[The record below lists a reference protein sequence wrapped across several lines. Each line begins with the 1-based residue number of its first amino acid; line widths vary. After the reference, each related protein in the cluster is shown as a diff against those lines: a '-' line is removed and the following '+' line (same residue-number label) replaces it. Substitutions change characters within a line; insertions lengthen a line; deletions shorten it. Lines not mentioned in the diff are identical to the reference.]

1 MTEKQ
6 KTIKE
11 NISVAGVGLHT
22 GKKVTINFKPA
33 PENHGIKFKRI
44 DLHHAPE
51 VEALIDNVVDTSRG
65 TTLEKNGAQVMT
77 IEHTLAAVAGTDI
90 DNLLIEIDGLELP
103 ILDGSS
109 KFYVEAL
116 LKAGVI
122 EQDAEREYFELKTNL
137 SYTDPDNKVE
147 MLAIPSDSFR
157 LSVMIDYDSDILI
170 SQHASLDNINNFKD
184 EIACSRTFVF
194 LHELEYLIQ
203 NDLVKGG
210 DLSNAIV
217 FVDKII
223 SQEELDRLAK
233 FFNRP
238 KVKVLKEGI
247 LNNIELFHPNE
258 PARHKLLDIIGD
270 LSLIGTRIK
279 GQIIAKRPGHYS
291 NIEFARLIKSHIK
304 KQMQPNRAPSI
315 DLNKPPVYDINDIK
329 KFLPHRPPFLLVD
342 KIMEINDTQ
351 VIAVKNVT
359 MNEPF
364 FVGHFPN
371 EPLMPGVLQV
381 EAMAQAGGIL
391 VLSNVDNPKEWDT
404 YFLKIENARFRHKV
418 VPGDTLVFKLDMIFP
433 IRRGICQMHG
443 VAYVGDKIVTEA
455 DLMAQIVKKEK

>member
-51 VEALIDNVVDTSRG
+51 VEASIDNVVDTSRG

-90 DNLLIEIDGLELP
+90 DNLLIEIDSLELP
-103 ILDGSS
+103 IMDGSS

-116 LKAGVI
+116 LKAGII
-122 EQDAEREYFELKTNL
+122 EQNAEREYFELKTNL

-147 MLAIPSDSFR
+147 MLAIPSDNFR

-247 LNNIELFHPNE
+247 LNNIELSHPNE
-258 PARHKLLDIIGD
+258 PARHKLLDVIGD

-329 KFLPHRPPFLLVD
+329 RFLPHRFPFLLVD
-342 KIMEINDTQ
+342 KILEINDTQ

-364 FVGHFPN
+364 FVGHFPD

-391 VLSNVDNPKEWDT
+391 VLSSVENPKEWDT

-418 VPGDTLVFKLDMIFP
+418 VPGDTLVFKLDMISP

-443 VAYVGDKIVTEA
+443 LAFVGDKVVTEA

>member
-51 VEALIDNVVDTSRG
+51 VEASIDNVVDTSRG

-90 DNLLIEIDGLELP
+90 DNLLIEIDSLELP
-103 ILDGSS
+103 IMDGSS

-116 LKAGVI
+116 LKAGII
-122 EQDAEREYFELKTNL
+122 EQNAEREYFELKTNL

-147 MLAIPSDSFR
+147 MLAIPSDNFR

-247 LNNIELFHPNE
+247 LNNIELSHPNE
-258 PARHKLLDIIGD
+258 PARHKLLDVIGD

-329 KFLPHRPPFLLVD
+329 RFLPHRFPFLLVD
-342 KIMEINDTQ
+342 KILEINDTQ

-359 MNEPF
+359 INEPF
-364 FVGHFPN
+364 FVGHFPD

-391 VLSNVDNPKEWDT
+391 VLSSVENPKEWDT

-418 VPGDTLVFKLDMIFP
+418 VPGDTLVFKLDMISP

-443 VAYVGDKIVTEA
+443 LAFVGDKVVTEA

>member
-11 NISVAGVGLHT
+11 NISVEGVGLHT

-51 VEALIDNVVDTSRG
+51 VEASIDNVVDTSRG

-90 DNLLIEIDGLELP
+90 DNLLIEIDSLELP
-103 ILDGSS
+103 IMDGSS

-116 LKAGVI
+116 LKAGII
-122 EQDAEREYFELKTNL
+122 EQNAEREYFELKTNL

-147 MLAIPSDSFR
+147 MLAIPSDNFR

-247 LNNIELFHPNE
+247 LNNIELSHPNE
-258 PARHKLLDIIGD
+258 PARHKLLDVIGD

-329 KFLPHRPPFLLVD
+329 RFLPHRFPFLLVD
-342 KIMEINDTQ
+342 KILEINDTQ

-364 FVGHFPN
+364 FVGHFPD

-391 VLSNVDNPKEWDT
+391 VLSSVENPKEWDT

-418 VPGDTLVFKLDMIFP
+418 VPGDTLVFKLDMISP

-443 VAYVGDKIVTEA
+443 LAFVGDKVVTEA

>member
-11 NISVAGVGLHT
+11 NISVSGVGLHT

-33 PENHGIKFKRI
+33 PEDHGIKFKRI

-51 VEALIDNVVDTSRG
+51 IEASIDNVVDTSRG

-90 DNLLIEIDGLELP
+90 DNLLIEIDSLELP
-103 ILDGSS
+103 IMDGSS

-147 MLAIPSDSFR
+147 MLAIPSDNFR
-157 LSVMIDYDSDILI
+157 ISVMIDYDSDILI

-194 LHELEYLIQ
+194 LHELEYLIR
-203 NDLVKGG
+203 NNLVKGG

-223 SQEELDRLAK
+223 SKEKLDRLAK

-258 PARHKLLDIIGD
+258 PARHKLLDVIGD

-304 KQMQPNRAPSI
+304 KQMQANRAPSI
-315 DLNKPPVYDINDIK
+315 DMNNPPVYDINDIK
-329 KFLPHRPPFLLVD
+329 RFLPHRFPFLLVD

-371 EPLMPGVLQV
+371 EPLMPGVLQL

-418 VPGDTLVFKLDMIFP
+418 VPGDTLVFKLDMISP

-455 DLMAQIVKKEK
+455 DLMAQIVKKVK